1 MSQAAMPETD
11 LELSS
16 DRDFPLIFFTC
27 SVRRAVKVSLLPS
40 AWVTTPS
47 TTPLTCCLPSFL
59 TNFSGVKLPVTLL
72 PSEAVPTSFE
82 VSLPLTF
89 LATVPRVA
97 VSPPRETAVAA
108 DEKPPSTVMTARTR
122 AAASSAI
129 GVLDFWVPR
138 NMCCTPPDRP
148 EFFGRRCMAARVWP
162 PPP

>member
-1 MSQAAMPETD
+1 M
-11 LELSS
+11 
-16 DRDFPLIFFTC
+16 IFLTC
-27 SVRRAVKVSLLPS
+27 SVRSAVKVSLLPS

-59 TNFSGVKLPVTLL
+59 RNLSGVKLPVTLL

-97 VSPPRETAVAA
+97 VSLPPLTAVAA
-108 DEKPPSTVMTARTR
+108 DENPPSVVMMARTSV
-122 AAASSAI
+122 AASTAN

-138 NMCCTPPDRP
+138 NMGAYPS
-148 EFFGRRCMAARVWP
+148 
-162 PPP
+162 